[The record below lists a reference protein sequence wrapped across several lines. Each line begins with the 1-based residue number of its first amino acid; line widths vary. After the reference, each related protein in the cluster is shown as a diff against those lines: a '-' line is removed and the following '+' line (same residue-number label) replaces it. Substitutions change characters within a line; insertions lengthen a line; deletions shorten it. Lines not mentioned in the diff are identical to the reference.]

1 MSTFLTILHVVICLV
16 LIGVV
21 LLQSGREGGGDIGG
35 GGGGGGLKPVQSGNK
50 FMERL
55 TSTMAVIF
63 MITSIVLAAQ
73 GAGTSVMQGEKS
85 DAPAAVGGDV
95 KKDEAATTA
104 VELDDKAKEE
114 APAGDAKA
122 PAAGDSQAAPPAAAP
137 AASDES
143 KNEEN

>member
-1 MSTFLTILHVVICLV
+1 MSTFLTISHVVICLV

-35 GGGGGGLKPVQSGNK
+35 GGGGGAKPIQSGNK

-73 GAGTSVMQGEKS
+73 GAGSSVMTDDKK
-85 DAPAAVGGDV
+85 DAPAAAGEVAPAEGTAKEV
-95 KKDEAATTA
+95 KLDDSAKEEAPTTEPASTATGKA
-104 VELDDKAKEE
+104 PAAEPAADDKAKE
-114 APAGDAKA
+114 
-122 PAAGDSQAAPPAAAP
+122 
-137 AASDES
+137 
-143 KNEEN
+143 

>member
-1 MSTFLTILHVVICLV
+1 MGTFLTISHVVICLV

-35 GGGGGGLKPVQSGNK
+35 GGGGGAKPVQSGNK

-73 GAGTSVMQGEKS
+73 GAGSSVMS
-85 DAPAAVGGDV
+85 DQKKDAPPATGAVAPAEGTAKEVKLDDSAKDEAPVAEPATKAPAAEP
-95 KKDEAATTA
+95 KA
-104 VELDDKAKEE
+104 DDKAKE
-114 APAGDAKA
+114 
-122 PAAGDSQAAPPAAAP
+122 
-137 AASDES
+137 
-143 KNEEN
+143 

>member
-1 MSTFLTILHVVICLV
+1 MGTFLTILHVVICLV

-35 GGGGGGLKPVQSGNK
+35 GGGGGMKPVQSGNK

-55 TSTMAVIF
+55 TSTMAVVF

-73 GAGTSVMQGEKS
+73 GAGTSVMQGEQS

-95 KKDEAATTA
+95 KKDEGATTA
-104 VELDDKAKEE
+104 VELDEKAKEE
-114 APAGDAKA
+114 APAEDTAA
-122 PAAGDSQAAPPAAAP
+122 PAADDSQAAPPAAAP

-143 KNEEN
+143 KNE

>member
-73 GAGTSVMQGEKS
+73 GAGTSVMQGEQS
-85 DAPAAVGGDV
+85 DPPAAVGGDI

-104 VELDDKAKEE
+104 VELDDKAKEA
-114 APAGDAKA
+114 APADDAKA
-122 PAAGDSQAAPPAAAP
+122 PAADDSQAAPPAEAP
-137 AASDES
+137 AAGDE
-143 KNEEN
+143 